1 MTSCCWKFFCVENM
15 TFAVKLKI
23 HIAWCVST
31 KRRLRI
37 KFLSE
42 ILLLDACVST
52 IAKGGIS
59 FLSEILPLDLVQ
71 RISMV
76 CIKSARAATGNLCQK
91 AQVAKNGIHWEP
103 DKSARVATGN
113 LCQKAQD
120 AKSKSYTEARA
131 WLLTVG
137 CFFQEQ
143 LTQESMEGV
152 EAGEGETS
160 WGRPGAQVTEYLFL
174 WNSFEQTRIRLI
186 CSCSLL

>member
-103 DKSARVATGN
+103 DKSARVASGVATGN

-137 CFFQEQ
+137 CFFR
-143 LTQESMEGV
+143 S
-152 EAGEGETS
+152 S
-160 WGRPGAQVTEYLFL
+160 WPRRAWRVWRPGRGKPPEEGLGL
-174 WNSFEQTRIRLI
+174 R
-186 CSCSLL
+186 